1 MKSVLISIQP
11 KYCEI
16 IARGDKTRELRKT
29 KPKIAT
35 PFKVYVYCT
44 KANTMGDFIL
54 CKSKE
59 MSSLFGFN
67 IAKGI
72 NKGFAQ
78 VDDIHLKG
86 KVIGEFICDE
96 ITDYPYE
103 QYNDGEHYMPSGELE
118 RLCLD
123 GFEVYDYLRT
133 EDGYGWH
140 ITDFKL
146 YDKPR
151 DLGELLHECNGVCVD
166 TKKKIKC
173 ERIMVDGFSCNGLKP
188 ITRPPQSWC
197 YVEERSNDN
206 A

>member
-1 MKSVLISIQP
+1 MVAILMSVQP
-11 KYCEI
+11 KYCEL

-44 KANTMGDFIL
+44 KPVDVWGL
-54 CKSKE
+54 CRDEYGVGLLHRSNFPIAKSKG
-59 MSSLFGFN
+59 L
-67 IAKGI
+67 
-72 NKGFAQ
+72 
-78 VDDIHLKG
+78 DIIHG
-86 KVIGEFICDE
+86 AVIGEFICDE

-103 QYNDGEHYMPSGELE
+103 QYNDGEHVMPYGELE

-123 GFEVYDYLRT
+123 GIEVYDYLRT

-151 DLGELLHECNGVCVD
+151 ALGELLHECNGVCVD

-188 ITRPPQSWC
+188 ITKPPQSWC
-197 YVEERSNDN
+197 YVEERSISVE
-206 A
+206 

>member
-1 MKSVLISIQP
+1 MIAILMSVQP
-11 KYCEI
+11 KYCEL

-35 PFKVYVYCT
+35 PFKVYIYCT

-78 VDDIHLKG
+78 ADDIHLKG

-103 QYNDGEHYMPSGELE
+103 QYNDGEHVMPYGELE

-123 GFEVYDYLRT
+123 GIEVYDYLRT

-146 YDKPR
+146 YDTPKRVAEFHKP
-151 DLGELLHECNGVCVD
+151 
-166 TKKKIKC
+166 C
-173 ERIMVDGFSCNGLKP
+173 ENSNNCLNKAYREAGRNLDRCFDCGNRL
-188 ITRPPQSWC
+188 TRPPQSWC
-197 YVEERSNDN
+197 YVEELTK
-206 A
+206 

>member
-11 KYCEI
+11 KYCEL
-16 IARGDKTRELRKT
+16 IARGEKTRELRKT

-35 PFKVYVYCT
+35 PFKVYIYCT

-78 VDDIHLKG
+78 ADDIHLKG

-96 ITDYPYE
+96 
-103 QYNDGEHYMPSGELE
+103 M
-118 RLCLD
+118 
-123 GFEVYDYLRT
+123 VYDYLRT

-146 YDKPR
+146 YDKPKR
-151 DLGELLHECNGVCVD
+151 VAEFHKPCENSNNCLNKAYREAGRNLD
-166 TKKKIKC
+166 KC
-173 ERIMVDGFSCNGLKP
+173 FDCGNRL
-188 ITRPPQSWC
+188 TPPQSWC
-197 YVEERSNDN
+197 YVEEREMMNDEC
-206 A
+206 